1 MKDGKIMIGI
11 IILFAAYL
19 FCRWMLKIMKLK
31 PKEADRT
38 IDEID
43 KMTGE
48 EFELFTAAVLK
59 GCGFI
64 IEELTKTTGDYG
76 ADIIVSFAQIRIA
89 VQCKRY
95 SHPVGVKA
103 VQEVI
108 SAMKHYDCEEAIVIT
123 NNYFTNEQYYQSVQW
138 NRYLVRDPYFLMLA
152 YHRYHEI
159 RPTVIE
165 DIIKDGGLL
174 DEYYEKYGIRKY
186 GFHGTSHQYV
196 AQRLAEIENKNIE
209 DLKIVTCHLGQGSS
223 ICAVEFGKSIDT
235 SMGLTPLGGIPMVT
249 RSGDMDPSVLTYI
262 MKKDGISAQEME
274 DILNKKSGV
283 SGISGLAPD
292 FRVIESAANEGNERA
307 QISMENFKY

>member
-108 SAMKHYDCEEAIVIT
+108 SAMKHYDGEEAIVIT
-123 NNYFTNEQYYQSVQW
+123 NNYFTNQ
-138 NRYLVRDPYFLMLA
+138 A
-152 YHRYHEI
+152 EI
-159 RPTVIE
+159 
-165 DIIKDGGLL
+165 
-174 DEYYEKYGIRKY
+174 
-186 GFHGTSHQYV
+186 
-196 AQRLAEIENKNIE
+196 LAEDNEVVTLWDRNKLIQMRNQAI
-209 DLKIVTCHLGQGSS
+209 K
-223 ICAVEFGKSIDT
+223 
-235 SMGLTPLGGIPMVT
+235 
-249 RSGDMDPSVLTYI
+249 
-262 MKKDGISAQEME
+262 
-274 DILNKKSGV
+274 
-283 SGISGLAPD
+283 
-292 FRVIESAANEGNERA
+292 
-307 QISMENFKY
+307 

>member
-38 IDEID
+38 IYEID

-123 NNYFTNEQYYQSVQW
+123 NNYFTNQ
-138 NRYLVRDPYFLMLA
+138 A
-152 YHRYHEI
+152 EI
-159 RPTVIE
+159 
-165 DIIKDGGLL
+165 
-174 DEYYEKYGIRKY
+174 
-186 GFHGTSHQYV
+186 
-196 AQRLAEIENKNIE
+196 LAEDNEVVTLWDRNKLIQMRNQAI
-209 DLKIVTCHLGQGSS
+209 K
-223 ICAVEFGKSIDT
+223 
-235 SMGLTPLGGIPMVT
+235 
-249 RSGDMDPSVLTYI
+249 
-262 MKKDGISAQEME
+262 
-274 DILNKKSGV
+274 
-283 SGISGLAPD
+283 
-292 FRVIESAANEGNERA
+292 
-307 QISMENFKY
+307 

>member
-64 IEELTKTTGDYG
+64 IEELTNTTGDYG

-123 NNYFTNEQYYQSVQW
+123 NNYFTNQ
-138 NRYLVRDPYFLMLA
+138 A
-152 YHRYHEI
+152 EI
-159 RPTVIE
+159 
-165 DIIKDGGLL
+165 
-174 DEYYEKYGIRKY
+174 
-186 GFHGTSHQYV
+186 
-196 AQRLAEIENKNIE
+196 LAEDNEVVTLWDRNKLIQMRNQAI
-209 DLKIVTCHLGQGSS
+209 K
-223 ICAVEFGKSIDT
+223 
-235 SMGLTPLGGIPMVT
+235 
-249 RSGDMDPSVLTYI
+249 
-262 MKKDGISAQEME
+262 
-274 DILNKKSGV
+274 
-283 SGISGLAPD
+283 
-292 FRVIESAANEGNERA
+292 
-307 QISMENFKY
+307 